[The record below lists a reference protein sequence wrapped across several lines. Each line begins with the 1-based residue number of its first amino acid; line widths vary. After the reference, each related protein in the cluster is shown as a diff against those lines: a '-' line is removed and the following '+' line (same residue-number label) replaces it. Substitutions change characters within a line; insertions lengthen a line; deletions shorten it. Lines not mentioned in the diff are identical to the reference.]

1 MVQPQRLRKKI
12 WILKMTLKIKYLH
25 PGAFLPKYL
34 RQGDAS
40 MDLYANENNILQP
53 HQRALISTGI
63 AMAIPTG
70 HVGLIWD
77 RSGMAANH
85 GIKSMG
91 GVIDCNYRGEV
102 KVILHNLT
110 DQPFNVEK
118 GMRIAQMLIQ
128 KVEQKEILEVE
139 ELDDSIRGE
148 KGFGS
153 TGLK

>member
-1 MVQPQRLRKKI
+1 
-12 WILKMTLKIKYLH
+12 MTLKIKKFH
-25 PGAFLPKYL
+25 SEATMPKYL
-34 RQGDAS
+34 RPGDAA
-40 MDLYANENNILQP
+40 MDLYSCENKIIQP
-53 HQRALISTGI
+53 NQRELISTGI
-63 AMAIPTG
+63 AMAIPRE

-91 GVIDCNYRGEV
+91 GVIDSNYRGEI

-110 DQPFNVEK
+110 NQAFTIEK

-128 KVEQKEILEVE
+128 EVTQNQIIEVE
-139 ELDDSIRGE
+139 ELDDTVRGE
-148 KGFGS
+148 KAFGS

>member
-1 MVQPQRLRKKI
+1 VKHI
-12 WILKMTLKIKYLH
+12 CESKMTIKIKKLH
-25 PGAFLPKYL
+25 PEAILPKYL
-34 RQGDAS
+34 RPGDAA
-40 MDLYANENNILQP
+40 MDLYSSEEKIIQP
-53 HQRALISTGI
+53 HQRELIPTGI
-63 AMAIPTG
+63 AMAIPKE

-91 GVIDCNYRGEV
+91 GVIDCNYRGEI

-110 DQPFNVEK
+110 NQPFMVEK

-128 KVEQKEILEVE
+128 EVKQKEILEVD
-139 ELDDSIRGE
+139 ELDDTVRGE
-148 KGFGS
+148 KAFGS

>member
-1 MVQPQRLRKKI
+1 
-12 WILKMTLKIKYLH
+12 MTLKIKKFH
-25 PGAFLPKYL
+25 SEATMPKYL
-34 RQGDAS
+34 RPGDAA
-40 MDLYANENNILQP
+40 MDLYSCESKVIQP
-53 HQRALISTGI
+53 QQREVVSTGI
-63 AMAIPTG
+63 AMAIPKE

-91 GVIDCNYRGEV
+91 GVIDSNYRGEI

-110 DQPFNVEK
+110 NQPFTVEK

-139 ELDDSIRGE
+139 DLDDTVRGE
-148 KGFGS
+148 KAFGS
-153 TGLK
+153 TGMK

>member
-1 MVQPQRLRKKI
+1 
-12 WILKMTLKIKYLH
+12 MTLKIKKMHSEATIPKYLH
-25 PGAFLPKYL
+25 PG
-34 RQGDAS
+34 DAA
-40 MDLYANENNILQP
+40 MDLYANEHKIIQP
-53 HQRALISTGI
+53 NQRELISTGI
-63 AMAIPTG
+63 AMAIPQG
-70 HVGLIWD
+70 NVGLIWD

-91 GVIDCNYRGEV
+91 GVIDSNYRVEI

-110 DQPFNVEK
+110 TQPFVVEK

-128 KVEQKEILEVE
+128 KVEHKEILEVQ
-139 ELDDSIRGE
+139 ELDDSVRGE

>member
-1 MVQPQRLRKKI
+1 MA
-12 WILKMTLKIKYLH
+12 LKIKKLH
-25 PGAFLPKYL
+25 PEATLPKYL
-34 RQGDAS
+34 RPGDAA
-40 MDLYANENNILQP
+40 MDLYANETKILQP
-53 HQRALISTGI
+53 NQRELISTGI
-63 AMAIPTG
+63 AMAIPAG

-91 GVIDCNYRGEV
+91 GVIDSNYRGEV

-110 DQPFNVEK
+110 SQSFTIEK

-128 KVEQKEILEVE
+128 EVTQKEILEVE
-139 ELDDSIRGE
+139 ELDQSIRGE